1 MTGAQ
6 DPAALEL
13 LARQAE
19 AIAKAGDF
27 AGRSGA
33 EQVFVLVD
41 RGEEDPLMLEHA
53 EDGTVEVTAEGRA
66 AALAPAAPLPAVG
79 RPLPEIRPAPPSALQ
94 GDPDTG
100 ELIPP
105 IGVVAHIG
113 ESVLALA
120 RAFGG
125 RAVAAAGVPAG

>member
-13 LARQAE
+13 LVRHAE
-19 AIAKAGDF
+19 AIATVRDF

-33 EQVFVLVD
+33 ERVVVLVD
-41 RGEEDPLMLEHA
+41 RGEEHPLMLEHA
-53 EDGTVEVTAEGRA
+53 DDGTVEVTAEGRA
-66 AALAPAAPLPAVG
+66 AALGPATPLPAVG

-100 ELIPP
+100 ELIAP

-125 RAVAAAGVPAG
+125 GARPPPGV

>member
-13 LARQAE
+13 LARHAE
-19 AIAKAGDF
+19 AIATVRDF

-33 EQVFVLVD
+33 ERVVVLVD

-66 AALAPAAPLPAVG
+66 AALAPATPLPAAG
-79 RPLPEIRPAPPSALQ
+79 RPRGGHRGGPRRR
-94 GDPDTG
+94 
-100 ELIPP
+100 
-105 IGVVAHIG
+105 
-113 ESVLALA
+113 A
-120 RAFGG
+120 RAGHTAAG
-125 RAVAAAGVPAG
+125 RGPAAAGDPAGAAVGAAGQPGHGRAD